1 MSTNKE
7 YFDNAITNKDILIYI
22 KSSKKY
28 YVFRKLD
35 SSFSLTREVKESKSN
50 FITLELEDHD
60 YHDPIKTYVNDIS
73 KAFDLTE
80 IKKNTKFYFSDK
92 NSVFYLKEIKNTKPK
107 EMKTYNSYLYYLK
120 KEERL
125 KNLWEL

>member
-1 MSTNKE
+1 MRTNKE

-35 SSFSLTREVKESKSN
+35 SSFLLTREVKESKFN

-60 YHDPIKTYVNDIS
+60 RIKTYVNDIS
-73 KAFDLTE
+73 KAFDLSE

-125 KNLWEL
+125 KNLWEF

>member
-1 MSTNKE
+1 
-7 YFDNAITNKDILIYI
+7 
-22 KSSKKY
+22 
-28 YVFRKLD
+28 LD
-35 SSFSLTREVKESKSN
+35 SSFLLTREVKESKFN

-60 YHDPIKTYVNDIS
+60 RIKTYVNDIS
-73 KAFDLTE
+73 KAFDLSE

-125 KNLWEL
+125 KNLWEF